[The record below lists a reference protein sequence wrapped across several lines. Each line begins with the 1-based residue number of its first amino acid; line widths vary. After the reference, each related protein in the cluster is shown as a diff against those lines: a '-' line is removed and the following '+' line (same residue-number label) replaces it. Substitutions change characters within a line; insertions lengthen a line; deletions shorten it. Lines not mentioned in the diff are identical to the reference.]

1 MYYNNFLYYK
11 WCFYTVQMPS
21 YMQMML
27 LSSIINVNVPPYTY
41 IFWIIDWKFYMPK
54 IWSNINLDW
63 WYILSLENHIPHVDA
78 R

>member
-1 MYYNNFLYYK
+1 MMFLHSSDAIIYANDV
-11 WCFYTVQMPS
+11 T
-21 YMQMML
+21 
-27 LSSIINVNVPPYTY
+27 SSIINVNVPPYTY